1 MKKLHLYNTLT
12 RKKELFKPLFP
23 PKVRIYTCGPTVYDH
38 THLGHMRTYTNT
50 DILIRVLK
58 YFGLKPFQVM
68 NITDVG
74 HLLGDRDLG
83 EDKMEKA
90 AREEK
95 KDAWE
100 IAREYTEEF
109 FLAMKTLNIKEADVV
124 SKNTDNIPQMIL
136 LVEELE
142 RRGFTYKTKDGIYFD
157 TAKLSDY
164 GKLSHMPRERLLEG
178 ARVEVNP
185 EKRNPTDFAL
195 WKFTPKGVH
204 RQMEWVSPWNE
215 KSFPGWHIECST
227 MAMRYLSNCF
237 AEGKFY
243 PQRFETID
251 IHTGGIDLV
260 PVHHTNEI
268 AQTEAATEK
277 KFVNYWVHN
286 EFLQVDGKKMSKSL
300 GNFYTLSDLESR
312 GYKDLMPLR
321 YLFLNTHYR
330 KKMNF
335 TWKALA
341 GAEIAYENITRDL
354 SFLPNRIQTSRLVNE
369 RVSANKENNRDK
381 DKERR
386 YLAEFTDKLAN
397 DLNMPQTVAVLH
409 KVLGDNSLPP
419 LLEKKLVANFDQ
431 VLGLNLLERAKE
443 IRKSRQKR
451 LPSKITS
458 LIEKREI
465 LREKGQWAKADQI
478 RSQVNNLGY
487 LIEDTPEDSKV
498 TPKK

>member
-1 MKKLHLYNTLT
+1 MKALHLYNTLT

-23 PKVRIYTCGPTVYDH
+23 PKVRIYTCGPTVYGH

-50 DILIRVLK
+50 DVLIRALK
-58 YFGLKPFQVM
+58 YFGFKPFQVM
-68 NITDVG
+68 NITNVG

-90 AREEK
+90 ARKEK

-109 FLAMKTLNIKEADVV
+109 FLVMEKLNIKRADIV
-124 SKNTDNIPQMIL
+124 SKATDNIPQMIL
-136 LVEELE
+136 LVQELE
-142 RRGFTYKTKDGIYFD
+142 RRSFTYKTKDGIYFD
-157 TAKLSDY
+157 TAKLPDY
-164 GKLSHMPRERLLEG
+164 GKLSHMPLEKLLEG

-204 RQMEWVSPWNE
+204 RQMEWASPWHK

-227 MAMRYLSNCF
+227 MAMRFLSDCF
-237 AEGKFY
+237 AGGKFY

-251 IHTGGIDLV
+251 IHTGGVDLI

-268 AQTEAATEK
+268 AQTEAATGK

-286 EFLQVDGKKMSKSL
+286 EFLQVEGRKMSKSL
-300 GNFYTLSDLESR
+300 NNFCTLFDLESR
-312 GYKDLMPLR
+312 GYKDLMSLR

-341 GAEIAYENITRDL
+341 GAETAYENIVKEIDVVNGLVDDL
-354 SFLPNRIQTSRLVNE
+354 
-369 RVSANKENNRDK
+369 RDK
-381 DKERR
+381 KREK
-386 YLAEFTDKLAN
+386 YYFVEFADKLAN
-397 DLNMPQTVAVLH
+397 DLNMPQAIAVLH
-409 KVLGDNSLPP
+409 EALNDSSLPSFS
-419 LLEKKLVANFDQ
+419 KKEVIANFDQ
-431 VLGLNLLERAKE
+431 VLGLNLLEKAKKV
-443 IRKSRQKR
+443 RKSRRKR
-451 LPSKITS
+451 IPLKIVS
-458 LIEKREI
+458 LIKKREA
-465 LREKGQWAKADQI
+465 LRKERRWAEADRIREEIEK
-478 RSQVNNLGY
+478 LGY
-487 LIEDTPEDSKV
+487 RVEDTSEGTDIKPI
-498 TPKK
+498 